1 MCCLRF
7 TGDDDGAGMAS
18 HGSSWDGAPTSPLPA
33 GPYLGDAG
41 QFPGGQAGWAPP
53 GDPRTARPPSAG
65 ATSRGRPRRRHRW
78 LARIAVVILGLIL
91 LGALALG
98 GLLLVTPSVGD
109 APARVQAL
117 DRQHDAV
124 YPGPTVPARFAA
136 SLVSTEDHRFY
147 SEPGIDAFAIGRLIA
162 GRVAGRPD
170 QGGATLYQQLAKMLY
185 TPGRSGIAIEAEQ
198 VGLGIKLDLA
208 YPKWQILQ
216 MYADVAYFG
225 HSYYGLGAASCGYF
239 GVTPARLSW
248 PEAAMLAGLVQAPS
262 ADDPIAH
269 FAAARARESHVLG
282 RLVATGHLSQAQAV
296 SFYRQPLDLVG
307 GPPGAC
313 TTPSTP

>member
-1 MCCLRF
+1 
-7 TGDDDGAGMAS
+7 MAS
-18 HGSSWDGAPTSPLPA
+18 HGSSWDGSPTSPLLA
-33 GPYLGDAG
+33 GPYLGDTG
-41 QFPGGQAGWAPP
+41 QVPGGQAGWAPP
-53 GDPRTARPPSAG
+53 GDPRTARPSGTG
-65 ATSRGRPRRRHRW
+65 AASRGRPRRRHRW
-78 LARIAVVILGLIL
+78 LARTALVILGLIL
-91 LGALALG
+91 VGALALG

-109 APARVQAL
+109 APARAQAL
-117 DRQHDAV
+117 DRQHDAA
-124 YPGPTVPARFAA
+124 YPGPAVPARFAA

-147 SEPGIDAFAIGRLIA
+147 SEPGIDVFAIGRLIA
-162 GRVAGRPD
+162 GRIAGRPD

-225 HSYYGLGAASCGYF
+225 HNYYGLGAASCGYF
-239 GVTPARLSW
+239 GVPPARLSW

-262 ADDPIAH
+262 VDDPVAH

-296 SFYRQPLDLVG
+296 TFYRQPLDLVG

-313 TTPSTP
+313 TAPSTP

>member
-1 MCCLRF
+1 
-7 TGDDDGAGMAS
+7 MAS
-18 HGSSWDGAPTSPLPA
+18 HGSSWDGAPTSPLPT
-33 GPYLGDAG
+33 GPYLGDTGQAPGEAG
-41 QFPGGQAGWAPP
+41 WPPPAGPRPGGAGIA
-53 GDPRTARPPSAG
+53 
-65 ATSRGRPRRRHRW
+65 SRGRGRRRHRW
-78 LARIAVVILGLIL
+78 LARAAVLIMALVLVGLL
-91 LGALALG
+91 SVG

-109 APARVQAL
+109 APARVQAM
-117 DRQHDAV
+117 DRLHHVA
-124 YPGPTVPARFAA
+124 YPGPPVPARFAA

-147 SEPGIDAFAIGRLIA
+147 SEPGIDPFAIGRLIF
-162 GRVAGRPD
+162 GRIAGRPD

-185 TPGRSGIAIEAEQ
+185 TSGRSGVTIQAEQ
-198 VGLGIKLDLA
+198 VSLGIKLDLA

-225 HSYYGLGAASCGYF
+225 HNYYGLPAASCGYF

-269 FAAARARESHVLG
+269 FAAARARESHVLS
-282 RLVATGHLSQAQAV
+282 RLVATGHISQAQAV
-296 SFYRQPLDLVG
+296 SFYRRPLNLVG

-313 TTPSTP
+313 AAP

>member
-1 MCCLRF
+1 
-7 TGDDDGAGMAS
+7 MAT
-18 HGSSWDGAPTSPLPA
+18 HGSSWDSPPTSPLPA
-33 GPYLGDAG
+33 GSYPGNAG
-41 QFPGGQAGWAPP
+41 QAPGEAGWPP
-53 GDPRTARPPSAG
+53 PAGPRPARPPSAG
-65 ATSRGRPRRRHRW
+65 TASRGRGRRRHRW
-78 LARIAVVILGLIL
+78 LARIAVVIVGLIL
-91 LGALALG
+91 VGLLSMA
-98 GLLLVTPSVGD
+98 GLLLLTPSVGD
-109 APARVQAL
+109 APARVQAM
-117 DRQHDAV
+117 DRLHHVA
-124 YPGPTVPARFAA
+124 YPGPPVPARFAA

-147 SEPGIDAFAIGRLIA
+147 SEPGIDPFAVGRLIA
-162 GRVAGRPD
+162 GRLAGRPD

-185 TPGRSGIAIEAEQ
+185 TPGRSGIAVQAEQ

-225 HSYYGLGAASCGYF
+225 HNYYGLAAASCGYF
-239 GVTPARLSW
+239 AVTPARLSW

-282 RLVATGHLSQAQAV
+282 RLVATGHLSQSQAI
-296 SFYRQPLDLVG
+296 SFYRQPIDLVG

-313 TTPSTP
+313 TAPSTP

>member
-1 MCCLRF
+1 M
-7 TGDDDGAGMAS
+7 AG
-18 HGSSWDGAPTSPLPA
+18 HGSSWDSAPTSPLPA
-33 GPYLGDAG
+33 GPYLGDT
-41 QFPGGQAGWAPP
+41 GQAPGETGWPPPAGPRPAGPP
-53 GDPRTARPPSAG
+53 GAGTA
-65 ATSRGRPRRRHRW
+65 SRGRGRRRHRW
-78 LARIAVVILGLIL
+78 LARTAVVILGLVLVGL
-91 LGALALG
+91 LSLG

-109 APARVQAL
+109 ASARAQAM
-117 DRQHDAV
+117 DRLHHAA
-124 YPGPTVPARFAA
+124 YPGPPVPARFAA

-147 SEPGIDAFAIGRLIA
+147 SEPGIDVFAIGRLIA
-162 GRVAGRPD
+162 GRIVGRPD

-185 TPGRSGIAIEAEQ
+185 TQGRSGIAIEAEQ

-225 HSYYGLGAASCGYF
+225 HGYYGLAAASCGYF

-269 FAAARARESHVLG
+269 FAVARARESHVLG
-282 RLVATGHLSQAQAV
+282 RLVATGQLSQAQAV
-296 SFYRQPLDLVG
+296 SFYRQPLVLVG

-313 TTPSTP
+313 TAPSTP

>member
-1 MCCLRF
+1 
-7 TGDDDGAGMAS
+7 MAS
-18 HGSSWDGAPTSPLPA
+18 HGSSWDSAPTSPLPA
-33 GPYLGDAG
+33 GPYLGDS
-41 QFPGGQAGWAPP
+41 GQAPGEAGWPP
-53 GDPRTARPPSAG
+53 PAGRRPAG
-65 ATSRGRPRRRHRW
+65 APGAGTASRGRGRRRHRW
-78 LARIAVVILGLIL
+78 LARTVVVILGLVLVGL
-91 LGALALG
+91 LSLS

-109 APARVQAL
+109 ATARAQAM
-117 DRQHDAV
+117 DRLHHVA
-124 YPGPTVPARFAA
+124 YPGPPVPARFAA

-147 SEPGIDAFAIGRLIA
+147 SEPGIDVFAIARLIE
-162 GRVAGRPD
+162 GRIAGRPD
-170 QGGATLYQQLAKMLY
+170 QGGATLDQQLAKMLY
-185 TPGRSGIAIEAEQ
+185 TPGRSGVAIEAEQ

-208 YPKWQILQ
+208 YPKWQILR

-225 HSYYGLGAASCGYF
+225 HNYYGLAAASCGYF

-262 ADDPIAH
+262 ADDPIVH
-269 FAAARARESHVLG
+269 FAAARARQSHVLG

-313 TTPSTP
+313 TAPSTP

>member
-1 MCCLRF
+1 
-7 TGDDDGAGMAS
+7 MAT
-18 HGSSWDGAPTSPLPA
+18 HGSSWDSPPTSPLPA
-33 GPYLGDAG
+33 GSYLGDAG
-41 QFPGGQAGWAPP
+41 QAPGEAGWPP
-53 GDPRTARPPSAG
+53 PAGPRPARPPGAG
-65 ATSRGRPRRRHRW
+65 TASRGRGRRRHRW
-78 LARIAVVILGLIL
+78 LARIAVVIVGLIL
-91 LGALALG
+91 VGLLSMA
-98 GLLLVTPSVGD
+98 GLLLLTPSVGD
-109 APARVQAL
+109 APARVQAM
-117 DRQHDAV
+117 DRLHHVA
-124 YPGPTVPARFAA
+124 YPGPPVPARFAA

-147 SEPGIDAFAIGRLIA
+147 SEPGIDPFAVGRLIA
-162 GRVAGRPD
+162 GRLAGRPD

-185 TPGRSGIAIEAEQ
+185 TPGRSGIAVQAEQ

-225 HSYYGLGAASCGYF
+225 HNYYGLAAASCGYF
-239 GVTPARLSW
+239 AVTPARLSW

-282 RLVATGHLSQAQAV
+282 RLVATGHLSQSQAI
-296 SFYRQPLDLVG
+296 SFYRQPIDLVG

-313 TTPSTP
+313 TAPSTP

>member
-1 MCCLRF
+1 M
-7 TGDDDGAGMAS
+7 AG

-33 GPYLGDAG
+33 GPYLGDTEQAPGAPGWPPPAG
-41 QFPGGQAGWAPP
+41 
-53 GDPRTARPPSAG
+53 PRPAG
-65 ATSRGRPRRRHRW
+65 ALGAGTASRGRGRRRHRW
-78 LARIAVVILGLIL
+78 LARTAVVILGLVLVGL
-91 LGALALG
+91 LSVG

-109 APARVQAL
+109 ASARAQAM
-117 DRQHDAV
+117 DRLHHAA
-124 YPGPTVPARFAA
+124 YPGPPVPARFAA

-147 SEPGIDAFAIGRLIA
+147 SEPGIDVFAIGRLIA
-162 GRVAGRPD
+162 GRLTGRPD

-185 TPGRSGIAIEAEQ
+185 TQGRSGISTEAEQ

-208 YPKWQILQ
+208 YPKWQILR

-225 HSYYGLGAASCGYF
+225 HDYYGLGAASCGYF
-239 GVTPARLSW
+239 GVRPARLSW

-262 ADDPIAH
+262 AYDPIAH
-269 FAAARARESHVLG
+269 FAAARARQAHVLG
-282 RLVATGHLSQAQAV
+282 RLVATGRLSQAQAV

-313 TTPSTP
+313 TAPSTP